1 MVRESIEKTLNK
13 TLLHILSRTIWT
25 IVVLY
30 AVLMAVIHLPS
41 VQAFIASGLKE
52 KIEERIGTRVE
63 IEKVNLG
70 FLNRIIVDGFEVYD
84 QNKERFLKSSR
95 VSVKIDL
102 IDLMSGKINL
112 TSAQLFGLDAN
123 IYKNTPNDKLNFQFI
138 VDSLASKD
146 TTSNTPLNLQISS
159 LVIRN
164 GAVKYNLRYLPQ
176 KNEKLDINHLSISK
190 LSTHIMLYELTDE
203 TIDINVKHLSF
214 FEKSGLE
221 VKDIQFHAKADAHKA
236 GITNL
241 KIALPHSEINIPK
254 LRADYRFNNGKIV
267 EEALKFDTDIEIPR
281 FRFSDIASL
290 LPFETKKLPELSAN
304 VSLNGEKGN
313 ANFKTSVKATDNS
326 IELDAEGKAE
336 SFLTD
341 LKWRIEPL
349 SLYVSSALFE
359 TLNKITPMP
368 SQVMGLG
375 DIALNGTAYGTKS
388 LIAFNQDITTDKCGA
403 ITVTGEFDGKEL
415 DTHIKTNDLV
425 LGQILGNPEIGII
438 AADASADV
446 ILKEGRISSFKL
458 DGLIPQFQ
466 YKNYTYQN
474 MEVSGE
480 YSNGNVNGKFSIDD
494 PNVLM
499 TANAKVKLSGKV
511 KDIDADI
518 ELEHFCPKQ
527 LGLTDKWNDGVFS
540 LHCNTNLHGSSI
552 DDIVGY
558 VDLSN
563 LSMIGGNVKEGA
575 MPENL
580 YVQNIHISSTLNNNS
595 ERQITLE
602 GDDAKLLVKG
612 DFTPS
617 QLQNTIIG
625 LVHAQL
631 PSLSVNTTNQ
641 SYAGNVI
648 IDGQMLSTEW
658 LRKLVGVD
666 IDLHRP
672 ATFQGY
678 INGYTKQA
686 NLFLDIPSINAFEH
700 ELENVQLLLWTPEE
714 GLCGSISMQMPDK
727 DTDKEPFSVALEAK
741 AYNDIVNA
749 TIAWNNNRDNIFRG
763 RLNLKSNF
771 TPSPLGAT
779 NAHISIDRSDI
790 QVGDSIWRMHSRD
803 IVYTDNRLSIDHFAF
818 ENDFQHIYVNG
829 VASKSSSDYLMA
841 DLKNVNVSY
850 ILNLV
855 NFHSVEFGGFASG
868 HIAGHSILEAPE
880 ASGHIDVAGF
890 TFQEGRMGNLHI
902 DAQLNNSKKQI
913 DIDAY
918 AEDDD
923 RTLLN
928 IGGFVSPH
936 REEID
941 LDIQAHNEHLDFMH
955 YFCHSFMDEVNGT
968 CTGRLHLFGPF
979 SGVNLE
985 GDMLINGAV
994 NITSLN
1000 CRYAFHDA
1008 TVHFIPNEIYIEK
1021 QPIYDKYGNIA
1032 YFSGGLH
1039 HKCLSRMTYD
1049 FVIDAEKLLC
1059 YDFHDFG
1066 EMNFY
1071 GTAFMTGKCKITGR
1085 SSELLFDVNGNVEPG
1100 SSLVYNATS
1109 PDAITRSEFI
1119 NWKSVN
1125 KKQQK
1130 NNSEKN
1136 TDDEEEEKELKDVS
1150 TNMRMNFLVNVTP
1163 AATLRILMDRN
1174 TGDYIDLHGSGVL
1187 RANYYN
1193 KGDFDL
1199 YGNYLINDGIYK
1211 MTIQNVIN
1219 RKFDFLSG
1227 SSIAFSGNPYSAV
1240 LNMQAKY
1247 TVNSVSLS
1255 DLNIGNSFS
1264 SNNIKVDCLMDITGT
1279 PAAPIVNFNL
1289 DPHTNNAEARQMIFS
1304 LINSEE
1310 ELNQQV
1316 LYLLSVGRFYAQ
1328 GNNNANVQDNRVG
1341 QTSLA
1346 MQSIVS
1352 GTLSQQF
1359 NNILNKMVKN
1369 NNWNFGANI
1378 SPGDEGFYNAEYEGM
1393 LNGSMLNNRLL
1404 FNGQFGYRDNANTA
1418 NQEFIGDFDLRYL
1431 LFPNG
1436 NLAVRV
1442 YNQTN
1447 DRYFTKNSLN
1457 TQGLG
1462 LILKYDFDTFRALF
1476 RRKKKQ

>member
-1 MVRESIEKTLNK
+1 M
-13 TLLHILSRTIWT
+13 SRTIWT
-25 IVVLY
+25 TVVLY
-30 AVLMAVIHLPS
+30 AVLMVMLHLPS

-52 KIEERIGTRVE
+52 KIAERIGSRVE
-63 IEKVNLG
+63 IEKVDLG
-70 FLNRIIVDGFEVYD
+70 FLNRLIVDGFEVYD
-84 QNKERFLKSSR
+84 QNNERFLKSSR

-123 IYKNTPNDKLNFQFI
+123 IYKKTPNDKLNFQFI

-164 GAVKYNLRYLPQ
+164 GAVKYDLRYLPQ
-176 KNEKLDINHLSISK
+176 KNGKIDINHLSISK
-190 LSTHIMLYELTDE
+190 LSTHIMLYELTDDA
-203 TIDINVKHLSF
+203 IDVNVKHLSF
-214 FEKSGLE
+214 LEKSGLN
-221 VKDIQFHAKADAHKA
+221 VKDIQFHVKADAHKA

-241 KIALPHSEINIPK
+241 NIALPHSDINIPK
-254 LRADYRFNNGKIV
+254 LRVDYRFLNGKIV
-267 EEALKFDTDIEIPR
+267 EEDLKFNTDIEIPR
-281 FRFSDIASL
+281 FSFDDIASL
-290 LPFETKKLPELSAN
+290 LPFETKKLPELSAKA
-304 VSLNGEKGN
+304 SLNGEKSN
-313 ANFKTSVKATDNS
+313 ANFKTSVKATDGS
-326 IELDAEGKAE
+326 IELDAEGRAE
-336 SFLTD
+336 SFFSD
-341 LKWRIEPL
+341 LKWRIDPL
-349 SLYVSSALFE
+349 SLYISSALFE
-359 TLNKITPMP
+359 TLNKITPIP
-368 SQVMGLG
+368 AQVMGLG

-388 LIAFNQDITTDKCGA
+388 SISLNQDITTGKCGT
-403 ITVTGEFDGKEL
+403 ITVTGEFDGKEI
-415 DTHIKTNDLV
+415 DTHIKTYDLA
-425 LGQILGNPEIGII
+425 LGEILGNPEIGILAI
-438 AADASADV
+438 DASTDI
-446 ILKEGRISSFKL
+446 ILNKGAISSVKI
-458 DGLIPQFQ
+458 DGFIPQFQ
-466 YKNYTYQN
+466 YRNYTYQN

-480 YSNGNVNGKFSIDD
+480 FSNGNIDGKFSIDD

-499 TANAKVKLSGKV
+499 NAIAKIKLTGKV
-511 KDIDADI
+511 KDVDAEI
-518 ELEHFCPKQ
+518 ELEHFSPKQ
-527 LGLTDKWNDGVFS
+527 LGLSDKWHDAVFS
-540 LHCNTNLHGSSI
+540 LRCNTNLHGSNI

-563 LSMIGGNVKEGA
+563 LRMTGGYVKEGA

-580 YVQNIHISSTLNNNS
+580 YVQNIHISSTHKNKS
-595 ERQITLE
+595 ERQISLE
-602 GDDAKLLVKG
+602 GDDVKLLVKG
-612 DFTPS
+612 DFAPS
-617 QLQNTIIG
+617 QLQNTVID
-625 LVHAQL
+625 LVHTQL
-631 PSLSVNTTNQ
+631 PSLSVNTDKK
-641 SYAGNVI
+641 SRVGNIV

-686 NLFLDIPSINAFEH
+686 NLFLDVPSINAFQH

-714 GLCGSISMQMPDK
+714 GLCGSISMQIPDDNDK
-727 DTDKEPFSVALEAK
+727 DNDPFSLALEAK
-741 AYNDIVNA
+741 AYNDILNA
-749 TIAWNNNRDNIFRG
+749 SIVWNNNRENQFRG
-763 RLNLKSNF
+763 KLNLKSSFNA
-771 TPSPLGAT
+771 SPLGAT
-779 NAHISIDRSDI
+779 TAHIGIDKSDI
-790 QVGDSIWRMHSRD
+790 QIGDSIWRMYSRD
-803 IVYTDNRLSIDHFAF
+803 IVYTDNRLSIDHFTF
-818 ENDFQHIYVNG
+818 ENDFQHIYLNG

-868 HIAGHSILEAPE
+868 HITGHNILESPE

-890 TFQEGRMGNLHI
+890 TFQEGKMGNLHI
-902 DAQLNNSKKQI
+902 DAKLNNSKKQI

-918 AEDDD
+918 AEDEDK
-923 RTLLN
+923 TLLN
-928 IGGFVSPH
+928 IEGFVSPH

-941 LDIQAHNEHLDFMH
+941 LAIQANNEHLDFMH
-955 YFCHSFMDEVNGT
+955 YFCNSFMDEVNGT
-968 CTGRLHLFGPF
+968 CTGNLHLFGPF

-985 GDMLINGAV
+985 GEMLINGAV
-994 NITSLN
+994 NITTLN
-1000 CRYAFHDA
+1000 CRYAFHNA
-1008 TVHFIPNEIYIEK
+1008 AVHFVPNDIYVEK

-1049 FVIDAEKLLC
+1049 FVIDAEKFLC

-1085 SSELLFDVNGNVEPG
+1085 SSELLFDINGNVEPG
-1100 SSLVYNATS
+1100 SSMVYNATS

-1119 NWKSVN
+1119 NWRSVN
-1125 KKQQK
+1125 KKLQK
-1130 NNSEKN
+1130 NNSETNK
-1136 TDDEEEEKELKDVS
+1136 DDEQEKELKDVS
-1150 TNMRMNFLVNVTP
+1150 TNMRMNFLVNVPTD
-1163 AATLRILMDRN
+1163 ATLRILMDRN

-1219 RKFDFLSG
+1219 RKFDFLRG

-1247 TVNSVSLS
+1247 TLNSVSLS
-1255 DLNIGNSFS
+1255 DLNIGNSFA

-1279 PAAPIVNFNL
+1279 PASPVVNFNL
-1289 DPHTNNAEARQMIFS
+1289 DPHTNNAEVRQMIFS

-1310 ELNQQV
+1310 ELNNQV

-1328 GNNNANVQDNRVG
+1328 GNNNANVQDNRVN

-1359 NNILNKMVKN
+1359 NNILSKMVKN

-1378 SPGDEGFYNAEYEGM
+1378 SPGDEGFYNAEYEGL

-1404 FNGQFGYRDNANTA
+1404 FNGQFGYRDNATTA
-1418 NQEFIGDFDLRYL
+1418 NQEIIGDFDLRYL

-1447 DRYFTKNSLN
+1447 DRYFTRNSLN

-1462 LILKYDFDTFRALF
+1462 LILKHDFNSFRTLF
-1476 RRKKKQ
+1476 RRKRKQ

>member
-1 MVRESIEKTLNK
+1 M
-13 TLLHILSRTIWT
+13 SRTIWT
-25 IVVLY
+25 VVVLY
-30 AVLMAVIHLPS
+30 AVLMVMLHLPS
-41 VQAFIASGLKE
+41 VQAFIASELKE
-52 KIEERIGTRVE
+52 KIEERIGSRVE
-63 IEKVNLG
+63 IEKVDLG

-123 IYKNTPNDKLNFQFI
+123 IYKKAPNDKLNFQFI

-164 GAVKYNLRYLPQ
+164 GAVRYNLRYLPK
-176 KNEKLDINHLSISK
+176 KNDKFDINHLSISK
-190 LSTHIMLYELTDE
+190 LSTHIMLYELTDDA
-203 TIDINVKHLSF
+203 IDVNVKHLSF
-214 FEKSGLE
+214 LEKSGLLI
-221 VKDIQFHAKADAHKA
+221 KDIQFHVKADAHKA

-241 KIALPHSEINIPK
+241 NIALPHSEINIPK
-254 LRADYRFNNGKIV
+254 LRADYTFNNGKIV
-267 EEALKFDTDIEIPR
+267 EEHLKFNTDIEIPQ
-281 FRFSDIASL
+281 FCFNDIASL
-290 LPFETKKLPELSAN
+290 LPFETKKLPNLSAKA
-304 VSLNGEKGN
+304 SLNAEKSN
-313 ANFKTSVKATDNS
+313 ANFKTSVKATDGS

-336 SFLTD
+336 SFLSD

-349 SLYVSSALFE
+349 SLYISSALFE

-368 SQVMGLG
+368 AQVMGLG

-388 LIAFNQDITTDKCGA
+388 TIAFNQDITTDKCG
-403 ITVTGEFDGKEL
+403 TVTITGEFDGKEI
-415 DTHIKTNDLV
+415 DTHVKTNDLA

-438 AADASADV
+438 AVDASTD
-446 ILKEGRISSFKL
+446 IKLNDGKISSVKL

-466 YKNYTYQN
+466 YKNYTYQDI
-474 MEVSGE
+474 EVNGE
-480 YSNGNVNGKFSIDD
+480 YSNGNLDGKFSIDD

-499 TANAKVKLSGKV
+499 TANAKAKLSGKV
-511 KDIDADI
+511 KDIDADL

-527 LGLTDKWNDGVFS
+527 LGLSDKWNNAVFS
-540 LHCNTNLHGSSI
+540 LRCNTNLHGSSI
-552 DDIVGY
+552 DDIVGF

-580 YVQNIHISSTLNNNS
+580 YVQNIHISSTRNNNS
-595 ERQITLE
+595 ERQISLE
-602 GDDAKLLVKG
+602 GDDVKLLVKG
-612 DFTPS
+612 DYTPS
-617 QLQNTIIG
+617 QLHNTIIG

-631 PSLSVNTTNQ
+631 PSLSVNTAKE
-641 SYAGNVI
+641 SSAGNVI

-666 IDLHRP
+666 IDLHKP
-672 ATFQGY
+672 ATLQGY

-686 NLFLDIPSINAFEH
+686 NLFIDVPSINAFEH

-714 GLCGSISMQMPDK
+714 GLCGSISMMMPDK
-727 DTDKEPFSVALEAK
+727 DKGKEPFSLALEAK
-741 AYNDIVNA
+741 AYNDILNA
-749 TIAWNNNRDNIFRG
+749 TLAWDNNKDDIFRG
-763 RLNLKSNF
+763 KLNLKSSFNA
-771 TPSPLGAT
+771 SPLGAST
-779 NAHISIDRSDI
+779 AHISIDKSDI
-790 QVGDSIWRMHSRD
+790 QIGDSIWRMHSRD
-803 IVYTDNRLSIDHFAF
+803 IVYTDNRLSIDHFTF

-868 HIAGHSILEAPE
+868 HVAGHSILEAPE
-880 ASGHIDVAGF
+880 ASGHIDVVGF

-918 AEDDD
+918 AEEDDN
-923 RTLLN
+923 TLLN
-928 IGGFVSPH
+928 IGGYVSPH

-941 LDIQAHNEHLDFMH
+941 LSIQANNEHLDFMH

-985 GDMLINGAV
+985 GEMLINGAV
-994 NITSLN
+994 NISSLN
-1000 CRYAFHDA
+1000 CRYAFHNA
-1008 TVHFIPNEIYIEK
+1008 AVHFIPNDIFVEK

-1066 EMNFY
+1066 DMNFY
-1071 GTAFMTGKCKITGR
+1071 GTAFMTGKCTITGR
-1085 SSELLFDVNGNVEPG
+1085 SSELLFDINGNVEPG

-1119 NWKSVN
+1119 NWKSAN

-1130 NNSEKN
+1130 NNSETK
-1136 TDDEEEEKELKDVS
+1136 TDEEEEKVLKDVS

-1163 AATLRILMDRN
+1163 DATLRILMDRN
-1174 TGDYIDLHGSGVL
+1174 TGDYIDLHGAGVL

-1219 RKFDFLSG
+1219 RKFDFLRG
-1227 SSIAFSGNPYSAV
+1227 SSIAFSGNPYNAV

-1279 PAAPIVNFNL
+1279 PASPIVNFNL

-1304 LINSEE
+1304 IINSEE

-1328 GNNNANVQDNRVG
+1328 GNNNANVQDNRVN
-1341 QTSLA
+1341 QTSLV

-1418 NQEFIGDFDLRYL
+1418 NQEIIGDFDLRYL